1 MKNLFTLFAVLV
13 LTTISTVQ
21 GQTSIWSID
30 SRAEVL
36 KGDSQG
42 VSIESNGTIS
52 IAPRLSRMFET
63 GQPFVWSGVIDAGG
77 NVYLG
82 TGGDGRVFKITPAGT
97 GSLFTDLAEL
107 NVSALAIGRNGE
119 LYAATS
125 PDGKVY
131 RIDAG
136 GKADVY
142 FEPKEKYIWS
152 LAVMAD
158 GSLAVGTGESGKIYR
173 VRAAGALPAAALMFD
188 TSETHIISLAADQKG
203 NLFAGTDPNG
213 LVIRFGPDGR
223 PFALIDSPL
232 REIHEVSVG
241 PDGSIYALAIAESVA
256 NAPTPSATPAGNS
269 VSVDKPNPAQAEAPP
284 KSRYD
289 LSAAKS
295 AVYRIYADGA
305 NDVIWSSPTVT
316 GFSIYAHQTGNGVLI
331 GTSEKGRIY
340 SVRND
345 GSETLVSQSDA
356 GQVSTIFSTGS
367 NLYAASSNQGI
378 LFKIGPEPVAEGR
391 YESPILDARSSAS
404 WGRIW
409 WRSAGS
415 VVLETRSGNT
425 ELPNETWSSWETV
438 RTEGSSSRVP
448 SPISRFLQWRATLK
462 GATPR
467 PTLNEVN
474 VAFLGRNIAPEV
486 LSITMLPPNV
496 GLIANPPMQ
505 IDPNIE
511 LSGIDPAVFG
521 IPVQQ
526 VPPRRAY
533 QRGAAAFQWL
543 AEDRNGDKLVYDIYF
558 KEAADRDYK
567 LLKAN
572 IADNFYSLDGQS
584 LADGRYTIKIVAR
597 DSVTNPA
604 SLALSGE
611 RVSDAFTIDNTQPSV
626 LVSGQ
631 PQVAGDLAR
640 IVFLASDRA
649 SYVSR
654 AEYSIDGGTWLT
666 VFPDDGIADGPDER
680 FTVEVPIRPGNES
693 AVTLRVYDSNGN
705 AGTARATVRKP

>member
-1 MKNLFTLFAVLV
+1 MKNLFTFVVLV
-13 LTTISTVQ
+13 SLSFILTAH

-30 SRAEVL
+30 SRADVL
-36 KGDSQG
+36 KGDSRG
-42 VSIESNGTIS
+42 VSIDSNGTIS
-52 IAPRLSRMFET
+52 IAPRLTRVFET
-63 GQPFVWSGVIDAGG
+63 GQPFIWSSVIDANGS
-77 NVYLG
+77 VYLG
-82 TGGDGRVFKITPAGT
+82 TGSEGRIFKVTSAGV

-107 NVSALAIGRNGE
+107 NVSALALGRNGE

-131 RIDAG
+131 RIDVD

-152 LAVMAD
+152 LAVMSD
-158 GSLAVGTGESGKIYR
+158 GSLAVGTGESGKIFR
-173 VRAAGALPAAALMFD
+173 VRAAGALPASALMFD
-188 TSETHIISLAADQKG
+188 TSETHIISLATDQTG
-203 NLFAGTDPNG
+203 NLFAGTDSNG
-213 LVIRFGPDGR
+213 LVIRFGPDGK
-223 PFALIDSPL
+223 PFALLDSPL
-232 REIHEVSVG
+232 REIHEVAVG
-241 PDGSIYALAIAESVA
+241 PDGSVYALAIAESVA
-256 NAPTPSATPAGNS
+256 NAPTPTATPTGNS
-269 VSVDKPNPAQAEAPP
+269 LSVEKPNPAQAETPP

-289 LSAAKS
+289 LSSAKS
-295 AVYRIYADGA
+295 AVYRIYPDGA
-305 NDVIWSSPTVT
+305 SDIIWSSPTVT

-345 GSETLVSQSDA
+345 SSETLVSQSDA
-356 GQVSTIFSTGS
+356 GQVSAIFSSGS

-378 LFKIGPEPVAEGR
+378 LFKIGPETVAEGR
-391 YESPILDARSSAS
+391 YESPVLDARSGAS
-404 WGRIW
+404 WGRVW
-409 WRSAGS
+409 WRSAGT
-415 VVLETRSGNT
+415 VVIETRSGNS
-425 ELPNETWSSWETV
+425 ELPNETWSVWETV
-438 RTEGSSSRVP
+438 RTEGSSGRVA
-448 SPISRFLQWRATLK
+448 SPVSRFLQWRATLK
-462 GATPR
+462 GSTPR

-543 AEDRNGDKLVYDIYF
+543 AEDRNGDKLIYDIYF
-558 KEAADRDYK
+558 KEAAERDYK
-567 LLKAN
+567 LLRAN
-572 IADNFYSLDGQS
+572 IVDNFYSLDGQS

-597 DSVTNPA
+597 DSVTNPT

-611 RVSDAFTIDNTQPSV
+611 RVSDTFTIDNTQPSV
-626 LVSGQ
+626 SVSGQ
-631 PQVAGDLAR
+631 PQIAGNLGR
-640 IVFLASDRA
+640 LVFLASDRA
-649 SYVSR
+649 SFISR
-654 AEYSIDGGTWLT
+654 AEYSIDGGTWMT
-666 VFPDDGIADGPDER
+666 VFPDDGIADSPDER
-680 FTVEVPIRPGNES
+680 FTLEIPVGPATES
-693 AVTLRVYDSNGN
+693 SVTLRVYDSNGN
-705 AGTARATVRKP
+705 AGSARASVRRP